1 MCVRTQIIR
10 RTHIAQ
16 DEDEDVD
23 MGNDSLVAK
32 NKKLVQLLCLS
43 QQRNEKAKAKIAGLK
58 KEKNQLVRQNVALVE
73 RNLKL
78 EKGFHTVTL
87 ALQRLV
93 NSDSEDDKDAA
104 ATGETFNP
112 DEAETETET

>member
-32 NKKLVQLLCLS
+32 NKKLIQLLCLS

-58 KEKNQLVRQNVALVE
+58 KEKKQLVRQNVALVE

-78 EKGFHTVTL
+78 EKGFRTVTL
-87 ALQRLV
+87 HQRARPRELLKGLWEGWGDGISV
-93 NSDSEDDKDAA
+93 GMPLRRA
-104 ATGETFNP
+104 
-112 DEAETETET
+112 